1 MDKTEAHEF
10 CSTHCEH
17 IPEFMNTFMRAW
29 SKLFISA
36 PINPPQAG
44 LLMYINRQQPCKMSE
59 LAAEL
64 DLSPGAITQMVD
76 PLVTQGLLERISD
89 DKDRRVVLVRL
100 TANARDV
107 ISMIQ
112 RRKHLMQIEIFS
124 SLSKEEAL
132 LLVSLLEKLEQS
144 LSNVDITEV
153 IQRAELNNEAPV
165 PEEDMYSVD

>member
-1 MDKTEAHEF
+1 MNKAEAHEF

-17 IPEFMNTFMRAW
+17 MPEFMHTFMRAW
-29 SKLFISA
+29 SKLFVNTPIS
-36 PINPPQAG
+36 PPQAG
-44 LLMYINRQQPCKMSE
+44 LLMYINKQQPCKMSE

-76 PLVTQGLLERISD
+76 PLVAQDLLERISD

-100 TANARDV
+100 TANAGDV

-124 SLSKEEAL
+124 SLSRDEAL

-144 LSNVDITEV
+144 LNNVDIAEV
-153 IQRAELNNEAPV
+153 VQRAESNNEALV
-165 PEEDMYSVD
+165 PEEEKYSVD